1 MSFGIG
7 KVCNNKQSIFTDLK
21 SNGTSLNES
30 YWTSSEH
37 YELYGA
43 YDYNIMLGKVEGSNR
58 ISIGSNNTKR
68 TSLHVRP
75 ISSF

>member
-37 YELYGA
+37 YELHGA

-58 ISIGSNNTKR
+58 TSIGSNNTKR